1 MEEDDIA
8 LLQENTGADFSHR
21 LTRLRRGR
29 VSTSPTPAASSS
41 KRKVVVQSS
50 DEDDL
55 DNDATAH
62 DIANIWDDD
71 RGGRVDE
78 DEDMDLDDMD
88 NFIEYED
95 EEMDGTGAMNE
106 AEREQRRRERR
117 RMEKERRKALGNRP
131 ELSGIDAKWVSS
143 VAISHTNPSDTQ
155 S

>member
-1 MEEDDIA
+1 MEDLEEDDIA

-29 VSTSPTPAASSS
+29 ASTSPEPAASSS
-41 KRKVVVQSS
+41 KRKVVVPSS
-50 DEDDL
+50 DEDDI

-71 RGGRVDE
+71 RGGRPDDE
-78 DEDMDLDDMD
+78 EDIDMDDMD

-95 EEMDGTGAMNE
+95 EDMDGTGAMGE
-106 AEREQRRRERR
+106 AEREERRRERR

-131 ELSGIDAKWVSS
+131 ELSGIDAK
-143 VAISHTNPSDTQ
+143 
-155 S
+155 

>member
-1 MEEDDIA
+1 MEDLEEDDIA

-29 VSTSPTPAASSS
+29 ASTSPTPAASSS

-71 RGGRVDE
+71 RGGRADE
-78 DEDMDLDDMD
+78 DEDMDDMD

-95 EEMDGTGAMNE
+95 DEMDGAGAMGE
-106 AEREQRRRERR
+106 VEREQRRRERR

-131 ELSGIDAKWVSS
+131 ELSGIDAK
-143 VAISHTNPSDTQ
+143 
-155 S
+155 

>member
-29 VSTSPTPAASSS
+29 ASTSPVPAASSS
-41 KRKVVVQSS
+41 KHKVVVPSS
-50 DEDDL
+50 DEEDL
-55 DNDATAH
+55 DNDGTAH

-71 RGGRVDE
+71 RAGRADE

-95 EEMDGTGAMNE
+95 DEMDGTGVMDE
-106 AEREQRRRERR
+106 AQREEKRRERR

-131 ELSGIDAKWVSS
+131 ELSGIDAK
-143 VAISHTNPSDTQ
+143 
-155 S
+155 